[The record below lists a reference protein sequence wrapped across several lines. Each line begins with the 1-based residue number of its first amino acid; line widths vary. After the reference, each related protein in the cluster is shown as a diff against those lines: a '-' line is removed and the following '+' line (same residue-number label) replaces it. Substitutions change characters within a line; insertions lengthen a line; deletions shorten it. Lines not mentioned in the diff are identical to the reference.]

1 MKVNS
6 TFPQNGAPNL
16 VNNVLVLNEKKC
28 DCVKCLWSDLVQ
40 CFQNSLLLPTLT
52 PQTVTFEISVSASND
67 FIFLNNEVL
76 SNSTNIKL
84 YVYKSKEKKLI
95 NINNL
100 VAEIGKVRRIEK

>member
-6 TFPQNGAPNL
+6 AFSQNGVPNL

-67 FIFLNNEVL
+67 FIF
-76 SNSTNIKL
+76 
-84 YVYKSKEKKLI
+84 
-95 NINNL
+95 
-100 VAEIGKVRRIEK
+100 